1 MTSKG
6 VMSNNLASA
15 SLFEPFGRTFVRFHF
30 GHGNVLGINGR
41 YSFDNHTIACGW
53 DLARFQIMFVTSLN
67 VDCDTVT
74 SMSEPWLSGH
84 HSAVHPLLRPLLFSF
99 EQALEDLRLWTSR
112 IPPGTVW
119 STPHGLAPVG
129 FQLRHIAG
137 SVDRL
142 FTYAE
147 GHQLSESQMMTLR
160 SEMEP
165 TGNLEELLMEVETV
179 FKKVADKVCQFDP
192 TTLSAL
198 RAVGKKQLPTT
209 VIGLLVHIAE
219 HTQRHVGQAILTSKL
234 LASGATTPE
243 LGK

>member
-1 MTSKG
+1 
-6 VMSNNLASA
+6 
-15 SLFEPFGRTFVRFHF
+15 
-30 GHGNVLGINGR
+30 
-41 YSFDNHTIACGW
+41 
-53 DLARFQIMFVTSLN
+53 
-67 VDCDTVT
+67 
-74 SMSEPWLSGH
+74 MSEPWLSGH

-119 STPHGLAPVG
+119 SSPHGLAPLG

-147 GHQLSESQMMTLR
+147 GNQLSESQMMTLR
-160 SEMEP
+160 SEMDP
-165 TGNLEELLMEVETV
+165 TGDLEELLMEVETV

-219 HTQRHVGQAILTSKL
+219 HTQRHVGQAIITAKL
-234 LASGATTPE
+234 LASSATTPE